1 MVFSRVDQKYTKET
15 IGPKVSEKV
24 LFVLIVFSETTGPIG
39 IKFSRNVYLMV
50 LWKVNVFFLVDQKYI
65 KETRGPKVS
74 KRVLFVLIVFSETT
88 GSIGTKFGRNVYLM
102 VLWEVN
108 VFLGCSEVHKR
119 NQRPKGVSNYV
130 VWFFLCYSYSITT
143 NLNLQLT

>member
-50 LWKVNVFFLVDQKYI
+50 L
-65 KETRGPKVS
+65 
-74 KRVLFVLIVFSETT
+74 
-88 GSIGTKFGRNVYLM
+88 
-102 VLWEVN
+102 
-108 VFLGCSEVHKR
+108 
-119 NQRPKGVSNYV
+119 
-130 VWFFLCYSYSITT
+130 
-143 NLNLQLT
+143 